1 MEAWGQGTS
10 DWMLA
15 LRGFSHL
22 GRRFISSSVCLRAH
36 GHDLA
41 KTMMYIPRNED
52 TPLFPVLPFT
62 PPSDI
67 ELPLTPEQQ
76 ALKEKE
82 KGPWSALTAEE
93 KIALY
98 NMKFPHTLAEL
109 YAYVPE
115 WKTAWGIALLL
126 LSFSGLFM
134 IWAKMYVL
142 PPYPHTMSDEWKAM
156 QTKKMLD
163 MKVNPIQ
170 GMSSK
175 WDYEKNEWKK

>member
-1 MEAWGQGTS
+1 
-10 DWMLA
+10 MLA
-15 LRGFSHL
+15 LRAFRHL
-22 GRRFISSSVCLRAH
+22 GRRAISTSACLGDHAH
-36 GHDLA
+36 VAIWKDKFH
-41 KTMMYIPRNED
+41 IPRNED
-52 TPLFPVLPFT
+52 TPLFPVPPF
-62 PPSDI
+62 PPPMDI

-109 YAYVPE
+109 YADTAE
-115 WKTAWGIALLL
+115 WKTVWGIV
-126 LSFSGLFM
+126 FYVIGISGFFV
-134 IWAKMYVL
+134 IWLRLYIL
-142 PPYPHTMSDEWKAM
+142 PPYPHTMSDDWKAM

-163 MKVNPIQ
+163 MRVNPVQ